1 MMPGWLARQLA
12 MLYPTS
18 WRDRYGDEFAA
29 FLEEHPATPSAIL
42 NVIGS
47 AILEQLRAAG
57 DLDMDA
63 RQRTLVLMAFAYLA
77 AVAAGVNFYW
87 TVNDTPLTTAMRS
100 HPELSATF
108 RTVALGSVAAFAAV
122 IAIALPITASIARD
136 AINRRRWRTLGR
148 IAVPFGAAFIVGIW
162 LVVGTI
168 VTGRHWVATPW
179 DVTGDWPA
187 PAEWPPLAIRWT
199 MGSVTFALLV
209 CALAAS
215 AVAASQVIRE
225 TDFSRYRA
233 IWFRFTST
241 ALAVSV
247 IIMTAG
253 IAGWGWFAQQYAA
266 LDFHSRNGGLFNS
279 TNVFSWAASVVVF
292 TGASVMAFLSV
303 RSQWRTNSPSKLVS

>member
-1 MMPGWLARQLA
+1 MNARLARWLTS
-12 MLYPTS
+12 LYPPM
-18 WRDRYGDEFAA
+18 WRARYGDEFTA
-29 FLEEHPATPSAIL
+29 FLEQQPTTLPAIL

-47 AILEQLRAAG
+47 ALLEQLRAAG
-57 DLDMDA
+57 DFHMNA

-87 TVNDTPLTTAMRS
+87 TVNDTPLAAVMRS
-100 HPELSATF
+100 HTELSASF
-108 RTVALGSVAAFAAV
+108 RAVAFGSVAAFAV
-122 IAIALPITASIARD
+122 VSAISLPITTSIAVD
-136 AINRRRWRTLGR
+136 AIKGRRWRTLGR
-148 IAVPFGAAFIVGIW
+148 IAVPFGAAFIVMIW

-168 VTGRHWVATPW
+168 ITGRHWVATPW

-225 TDFSRYRA
+225 SDFSRYRSV
-233 IWFRFTST
+233 WFRSASL

-247 IIMTAG
+247 AIMTVG
-253 IAGWGWFAQQYAA
+253 VAGWGWFAQQYAA
-266 LDFHSRNGGLFNS
+266 GDFHARNGGLFNS
-279 TNVFSWAASVVVF
+279 TNVFSWAASCLVF
-292 TGASVMAFLSV
+292 TAASVMALLSV
-303 RSQWRTNSPSKLVS
+303 RSQWRTLM

>member
-1 MMPGWLARQLA
+1 MSGSLARWLTS
-12 MLYPTS
+12 LYSPR
-18 WRDRYGDEFAA
+18 WRARYGDEFTA
-29 FLEEHPATPSAIL
+29 FLEDHPATPSAIL
-42 NVIGS
+42 NVVG
-47 AILEQLRAAG
+47 AAVLERLRAAG
-57 DLDMDA
+57 EFDMDS

-87 TVNDTPLTTAMRS
+87 TVNDTPLATAMHS
-100 HPELSATF
+100 HTELAASF
-108 RTVALGSVAAFAAV
+108 RTVALGSLAAFAVV
-122 IAIALPITASIARD
+122 IAIALPITASIATD
-136 AINRRRWRTLGR
+136 AISRRRWRTLGR
-148 IAVPFGAAFIVGIW
+148 IAVPFAAAFIVMIW

-225 TDFSRYRA
+225 ADLSRYRA
-233 IWFRFTST
+233 IWFRAASV
-241 ALAVSV
+241 ALTLSVAV
-247 IIMTAG
+247 MTAG

-266 LDFHSRNGGLFNS
+266 PDFHARNGGLFNS

-292 TGASVMAFLSV
+292 TGAAVMAYLSA
-303 RSQWRTNSPSKLVS
+303 RGQWRTNSPSTLVS